1 MTFHVTTLSIFFNI
15 TWDAWDDP
23 MKPEVKTL
31 TGKTITLDVE
41 AGGMGVGWYLV
52 FLLIVFRFWLV
63 LCSPVRLVLPEVLSF
78 CQGKRC
84 KTQCLVGLFLV
95 SPQQIL

>member
-41 AGGMGVGWYLV
+41 AGGMGVGWYL
-52 FLLIVFRFWLV
+52 WLV
-63 LCSPVRLVLPEVLSF
+63 
-78 CQGKRC
+78 
-84 KTQCLVGLFLV
+84 V
-95 SPQQIL
+95 SGFTAANSMIPP